1 MQNIPCHSYF
11 SHIAIATWCAGTFL
25 PCLDTEQ
32 QSSGIVNCKHTFM
45 QEKMASLLFSDA
57 VNRNPEAE
65 HVAERKL
72 LMEQKYLYVY

>member
-1 MQNIPCHSYF
+1 MFRYR
-11 SHIAIATWCAGTFL
+11 ATKQWH
-25 PCLDTEQ
+25 
-32 QSSGIVNCKHTFM
+32 CKHTFV